1 MRPFRKLLVV
11 FLFCLVGT
19 GLHWYSTSSP
29 GPDRERDNVNVSVDN
44 RTEADV
50 ANDTKDRF
58 L

>member
-19 GLHWYSTSSP
+19 AVHWYGTSSP
-29 GPDRERDNVNVSVDN
+29 GLDRERDNVNVSVDN

>member
-19 GLHWYSTSSP
+19 ALHWYSAP
-29 GPDRERDNVNVSVDN
+29 IAAPDRQGDNVNVS
-44 RTEADV
+44 TENGGESDV